1 MKHTADAVNLIKVYF
16 PLHLVLAV
24 TSEDLPIIEII
35 VILHVILIF
44 QSFKSSRF
52 SHTYTSTGAFKY
64 SQKETA
70 FKNKSTTIFLKNLFN
85 IFFNMH

>member
-24 TSEDLPIIEII
+24 TSEDLPIIIEII
-35 VILHVILIF
+35 VILHLILIF

-70 FKNKSTTIFLKNLFN
+70 FKNKSTTIF
-85 IFFNMH
+85 